1 MSVSSLLYRTI
12 FFSLK
17 CGDPPAGRNHPMIIK
32 IVEDSCASD
41 YELLSVGN
49 SVAAVNGVRMTGKTA
64 RDVHD
69 AVRGVG
75 YVFPPPLHY

>member
-1 MSVSSLLYRTI
+1 
-12 FFSLK
+12 
-17 CGDPPAGRNHPMIIK
+17 MIIK